1 MLKKYLYTLIA
12 CSFSVISISDEAT
25 HEEMINFIVKEQV
38 ISQQEQTM
46 RDSMYSMLMMFGM
59 DLESDE
65 MNDFLDPF
73 IQEYVSSVEKKMQ
86 NVYKSVYSEK
96 EIVAMYNFMNT
107 EDGKSIN
114 SKQAEM
120 VKKTLAAVNED
131 AMRVG
136 QKLSS
141 ALMEDPKFFE
151 SLLEQ
156 N

>member
-1 MLKKYLYTLIA
+1 MLKKYLYTIIA
-12 CSFSVISISDEAT
+12 CSFSVISISDEVT

-38 ISQQEQTM
+38 ISEQEQTM

-73 IQEYVSSVEKKMQ
+73 IQEYVASVEKKMR

-114 SKQAEM
+114 SKQGEM

-141 ALMEDPKFFE
+141 ALMEDSKFFE

>member
-1 MLKKYLYTLIA
+1 MLKKYLYTIIA
-12 CSFSVISISDEAT
+12 CSFSVISISDEVT

-73 IQEYVSSVEKKMQ
+73 IQEYVASVEKKMR

-114 SKQAEM
+114 SKQGEM

-141 ALMEDPKFFE
+141 ALMEDSKFFE

>member
-1 MLKKYLYTLIA
+1 MLKKYLYTLVA
-12 CSFSVISISDEAT
+12 CSFSVISISDEVT

-73 IQEYVSSVEKKMQ
+73 IQEYVSSVEKKMR

-131 AMRVG
+131 ALRVG

>member
-1 MLKKYLYTLIA
+1 MLKKYLYTIIA
-12 CSFSVISISDEAT
+12 CSFSVISISDEVT

-73 IQEYVSSVEKKMQ
+73 IQEYVASVEKKMR

-114 SKQAEM
+114 SKQGEM
-120 VKKTLAAVNED
+120 VKKTLAAVSED
-131 AMRVG
+131 AMRVS

-141 ALMEDPKFFE
+141 ALMEDSKFFE